1 MKIEEGKLTNPGVS
15 AWQVNTAYTAG
26 QLVTYNGKTYK
37 CLQPHT
43 SLAGWEPSNVPAL
56 WQLQN
61 NGNNGLELRESGAIS
76 GDSLISLASTGKRVS
91 IKDLLDEKDFEIWAI
106 NEQTMKLESAK
117 VSRVFCT
124 GKKLVYILK
133 TRLGRTIKATANHR
147 FLTIDGWKR
156 LDELSLKEH
165 IALPRKLESS
175 SLQLSPE
182 IEKLSQSDIYWDSIV
197 SITETGVEEVFDLTV
212 PGPHNFVANDII
224 VHNAPQYA
232 PGDEPSY
239 DEDTDDS
246 DKLVEN
252 DTSITDEDYAAIEA
266 SLSETFNTAADPG
279 RRLGEGSKP

>member
-1 MKIEEGKLTNPGVS
+1 MAQVINTFDGVADYLQTYHKLPDNYITKS
-15 AWQVNTAYTAG
+15 EAQA
-26 QLVTYNGKTYK
+26 L
-37 CLQPHT
+37 
-43 SLAGWEPSNVPAL
+43 GWDV
-56 WQLQN
+56 
-61 NGNNGLELRESGAIS
+61 RESGCIS

-175 SLQLSPE
+175 SLQL
-182 IEKLSQSDIYWDSIV
+182 
-197 SITETGVEEVFDLTV
+197 
-212 PGPHNFVANDII
+212 
-224 VHNAPQYA
+224 
-232 PGDEPSY
+232 
-239 DEDTDDS
+239 
-246 DKLVEN
+246 
-252 DTSITDEDYAAIEA
+252 
-266 SLSETFNTAADPG
+266 
-279 RRLGEGSKP
+279 